1 MEQRGPTLLLMV
13 LKLIAAAE
21 LVVTVVNPAGFSKQ
35 RRKSS
40 RRMAPKAT
48 LFDFLGCGS
57 FHKRPLP

>member
-1 MEQRGPTLLLMV
+1 MV